1 MPPEGKSRWMDR
13 PVTIASDRPAPIDLQ
28 TDSLELYLRSQ
39 QEPEQEHT
47 GSVTIIEFL
56 KT

>member
-1 MPPEGKSRWMDR
+1 MPAEGKSRWMDR

-39 QEPEQEHT
+39 QEPENT
-47 GSVTIIEFL
+47 VYGLWDFFFST
-56 KT
+56 

>member
-56 KT
+56 